1 MKHTVTYF
9 IFQREKWEINCSRKK
24 THIPWTSPTF
34 TLKKQ
39 LIIVITVAKVSLI
52 KKDYAGIL
60 GKCMNLFRLKV
71 KWMRIQIGRLEV
83 SFMKISN
90 DLTILNS

>member
-1 MKHTVTYF
+1 MITMISRNIRRGYRIMKHTVTYF
-9 IFQREKWEINCSRKK
+9 IFQREKWEINYSRKK

-39 LIIVITVAKVSLI
+39 LIIVIIVAKVSLI

-60 GKCMNLFRLKV
+60 GKCMNYSGDVHL
-71 KWMRIQIGRLEV
+71 GPD
-83 SFMKISN
+83 SGPP
-90 DLTILNS
+90 